1 MPWYTPILLTL
12 LSGYVSL
19 SGSQCLLYALMLMS
33 PVCDKRLDRWTPY
46 QASLLVPLWFHAA
59 AWGILPSTSAW
70 AGTSLVVFAT
80 GLVVYLALTAM
91 TVSSS

>member
-1 MPWYTPILLTL
+1 
-12 LSGYVSL
+12 
-19 SGSQCLLYALMLMS
+19 MLMS

-46 QASLLVPLWFHAA
+46 QASLLVPLWLHAA

-80 GLVVYLALTAM
+80 GMVVYFAFTAM
-91 TVSSS
+91 TVSNPRTLEALLAFAKESPSGVVSMTDADRM